1 MTLTAEAPTPRTPAD
16 RSTRPTGLRR
26 GLRGGLRRRILLI
39 FTLGSA
45 VLAVLLAGATYALTR
60 SNVVQQTE
68 TAGIE
73 ATRRNA
79 QTVQNNLR
87 GPAPSAQPAI
97 DALESLGVQR
107 ALIWSNDQWWASS
120 NRYQAAA
127 LPQALVDRVIDD
139 VIPARMI
146 TDVEGDPH
154 VVVGWPLAE
163 GAAYFEFF
171 TLDDVSTTL
180 QSVQL
185 SLYLAGGITIALA
198 VIAGVV
204 LSRRAVRPVADAAMA
219 AKAIAGGRLE
229 TRLATTA
236 DPDLGALAD
245 SFNEMARA
253 LQERIERDARFASDV
268 SHELRSPLMTLAASI
283 EVIEGRRDE
292 MPERARAAVDLLSS
306 DVARFRTLVEDL
318 LEISR
323 FDAGAVRPKLDEL
336 LTAEFVAQAVAVS
349 SLPDTPVVIED
360 RAENTLITGDRR
372 RLARVIANLIDNA
385 RIHGGGSAAVR
396 VGIPAMDAEISR
408 VRIEVSDSGPGV
420 PEEER
425 RLIFERFARGGG
437 AGRRRDNDGA
447 GLGLALVAEHVR
459 LHSGSVW
466 VETGPEGHGST
477 FVIELPAEDLGDDP

>member
-1 MTLTAEAPTPRTPAD
+1 MTTTAPEVVTPGSGERV
-16 RSTRPTGLRR
+16 RR
-26 GLRGGLRRRILLI
+26 LRGGLRRRILLI

-45 VLAVLLAGATYALTR
+45 VLALLLAGATYALTR

-68 TAGIE
+68 NAGIE

-79 QTVQNNLR
+79 RTVQNNLR
-87 GPAPSAQPAI
+87 GPTPSAQPAI

-107 ALIWSNDQWWASS
+107 ALIWSNDQWGAAS
-120 NRYQAAA
+120 NRYQSSA

-139 VIPARMI
+139 VVPARMI
-146 TDVEGDPH
+146 NEVDGEPH
-154 VVVGWPLAE
+154 VVIGWPLEE

-171 TLDDVSTTL
+171 TLDEVSTTL

-198 VIAGVV
+198 IVAGVV
-204 LSRRAVRPVADAAMA
+204 LSRRAVRPVTDAAMA

-292 MPERARAAVDLLSS
+292 MPDRARAAVDLLSS

-323 FDAGAVRPKLDEL
+323 FDAGAVSPTLDEL

-349 SLPDTPVVIED
+349 SLPETEVIVDE
-360 RAENTLITGDRR
+360 RAASTLITGDRR

-385 RIHGGGSAAVR
+385 RIHGGGSASVH
-396 VGIPAMDAEISR
+396 VGVPSADAEVSR
-408 VRIEVSDSGPGV
+408 VRIEVSDDGPGV
-420 PEEER
+420 PDDER
-425 RLIFERFARGGG
+425 RLIFERFARGGV

-466 VETGPEGHGST
+466 VETGRRGSGST
-477 FVIELPAEDLGDDP
+477 FVIELPAEDLGDDS

>member
-1 MTLTAEAPTPRTPAD
+1 MTTTAPEVVTPGSGERV
-16 RSTRPTGLRR
+16 RRLRD
-26 GLRGGLRRRILLI
+26 GLRRRILLI

-45 VLAVLLAGATYALTR
+45 VLALLLAGATYALTR

-68 TAGIE
+68 NAGIE

-79 QTVQNNLR
+79 RTVQNNLR
-87 GPAPSAQPAI
+87 GPTPSAQPAI

-107 ALIWSNDQWWASS
+107 ALIWSNDQWWAAS
-120 NRYQAAA
+120 NRYQSSA

-139 VIPARMI
+139 VVPARMI
-146 TDVEGDPH
+146 NEVDGEPH
-154 VVVGWPLAE
+154 VVIGWPLEE

-171 TLDDVSTTL
+171 TLDEVSTTL

-198 VIAGVV
+198 IVAGVV
-204 LSRRAVRPVADAAMA
+204 LSRRAVRPVTDAAMA

-292 MPERARAAVDLLSS
+292 MPDRARAAVDLLSS

-323 FDAGAVRPKLDEL
+323 FDAGAVSPTLDEL

-349 SLPDTPVVIED
+349 SLPETEVIVDE
-360 RAENTLITGDRR
+360 RAASTLITGDRR

-385 RIHGGGSAAVR
+385 RIHGGGSASVH
-396 VGIPAMDAEISR
+396 VGVPSADAEVSR
-408 VRIEVSDSGPGV
+408 VRIEVSDDGPGV
-420 PEEER
+420 PDDER
-425 RLIFERFARGGG
+425 RLIFERFARGGV

-466 VETGPEGHGST
+466 VETGRRGSGST
-477 FVIELPAEDLGDDP
+477 FVIELPAEDLGDDS

>member
-1 MTLTAEAPTPRTPAD
+1 MTTTAPEVVTPGSGERV
-16 RSTRPTGLRR
+16 RR
-26 GLRGGLRRRILLI
+26 LRGGLRRRILLI

-45 VLAVLLAGATYALTR
+45 VLALLLAGATYALTR

-68 TAGIE
+68 NAGIE

-79 QTVQNNLR
+79 RTVQNNLR
-87 GPAPSAQPAI
+87 GPTPSAQPAI

-107 ALIWSNDQWWASS
+107 ALIWSNDQWWAAS
-120 NRYQAAA
+120 NRYQSSA

-139 VIPARMI
+139 VVPARMI
-146 TDVEGDPH
+146 NEVDGEPH
-154 VVVGWPLAE
+154 VVIGWPLEE

-171 TLDDVSTTL
+171 TLDEVSTTL

-198 VIAGVV
+198 IVAGVV
-204 LSRRAVRPVADAAMA
+204 LSRRAVRPVTDAAMA

-292 MPERARAAVDLLSS
+292 MPDRARAAVDLLSS

-323 FDAGAVRPKLDEL
+323 FDAGAVSPTLDEL

-349 SLPDTPVVIED
+349 SLPETEVIVDE
-360 RAENTLITGDRR
+360 RAASTLITGDRR

-385 RIHGGGSAAVR
+385 RIHGGGSASVH
-396 VGIPAMDAEISR
+396 VGVPSADAEVSR
-408 VRIEVSDSGPGV
+408 VRIEVSDDGPGV
-420 PEEER
+420 PDDER
-425 RLIFERFARGGG
+425 RLIFERFARGGV

-447 GLGLALVAEHVR
+447 GLGLALAATIAHN
-459 LHSGSVW
+459 HDGQ
-466 VETGPEGHGST
+466 VETGRRGSGST
-477 FVIELPAEDLGDDP
+477 FVIELPAEDLGDDS

>member
-1 MTLTAEAPTPRTPAD
+1 MTTTAPEVVTPGSGERV
-16 RSTRPTGLRR
+16 RR
-26 GLRGGLRRRILLI
+26 LRGGLRRRILLI

-45 VLAVLLAGATYALTR
+45 VLALLLAGATYALTR

-68 TAGIE
+68 NAGIE

-79 QTVQNNLR
+79 RTVQNNLR
-87 GPAPSAQPAI
+87 GPTPSAQPAI

-107 ALIWSNDQWWASS
+107 ALIWSNDQWWAAS
-120 NRYQAAA
+120 NRYQSSA

-139 VIPARMI
+139 VVPARMI
-146 TDVEGDPH
+146 NEVDGEPH
-154 VVVGWPLAE
+154 VVIGWPLEE

-171 TLDDVSTTL
+171 TLDEVSTTL

-198 VIAGVV
+198 IVAGVV

-292 MPERARAAVDLLSS
+292 MPNRARAAVDLLSS

-323 FDAGAVRPKLDEL
+323 FDAGAISPTLDEL
-336 LTAEFVAQAVAVS
+336 LTAEFVAQAVAIS
-349 SLPDTPVVIED
+349 SLPETEVIVDE
-360 RAENTLITGDRR
+360 RAASTLITGDRR

-385 RIHGGGSAAVR
+385 RIHGGGSASVH
-396 VGIPAMDAEISR
+396 VGVPSADAEVSR
-408 VRIEVSDSGPGV
+408 VRIEVSDDGPGV
-420 PEEER
+420 PDEER
-425 RLIFERFARGGG
+425 RLIFERFARGGV

-466 VETGPEGHGST
+466 VETGRRGSGST
-477 FVIELPAEDLGDDP
+477 FVIELPAEDLGDDS

>member
-1 MTLTAEAPTPRTPAD
+1 M
-16 RSTRPTGLRR
+16 
-26 GLRGGLRRRILLI
+26 
-39 FTLGSA
+39 
-45 VLAVLLAGATYALTR
+45 
-60 SNVVQQTE
+60 
-68 TAGIE
+68 
-73 ATRRNA
+73 
-79 QTVQNNLR
+79 
-87 GPAPSAQPAI
+87 
-97 DALESLGVQR
+97 
-107 ALIWSNDQWWASS
+107 
-120 NRYQAAA
+120 
-127 LPQALVDRVIDD
+127 IDD

-146 TDVEGDPH
+146 TDVDGDPH

-198 VIAGVV
+198 IIAGVV

-292 MPERARAAVDLLSS
+292 MPDRARAAVDLLSS

-323 FDAGAVRPKLDEL
+323 FDAGAVRPNLDEL
-336 LTAEFVAQAVAVS
+336 LTAEFVTQAVAVS
-349 SLPDTPVVIED
+349 SLPDTPVVIDE

-385 RIHGGGSAAVR
+385 RIHGGGSARIRVEVPVMDSDITACASRCPTRTRRPRGGTAPHLRTVRPRRWSRATTRQRWSRTRSR
-396 VGIPAMDAEISR
+396 VGGR
-408 VRIEVSDSGPGV
+408 
-420 PEEER
+420 
-425 RLIFERFARGGG
+425 ARPPPLGF
-437 AGRRRDNDGA
+437 
-447 GLGLALVAEHVR
+447 GLGGIGTRGTRIDLRDRTAR
-459 LHSGSVW
+459 R
-466 VETGPEGHGST
+466 GPRR
-477 FVIELPAEDLGDDP
+477 

>member
-1 MTLTAEAPTPRTPAD
+1 MTTTAPEVVTPGSGERV
-16 RSTRPTGLRR
+16 RR
-26 GLRGGLRRRILLI
+26 LRGGLRRRILLI

-45 VLAVLLAGATYALTR
+45 VLALLLAGATYALTR

-68 TAGIE
+68 NAGIE

-79 QTVQNNLR
+79 RTVQNNLR
-87 GPAPSAQPAI
+87 GPTPSAQPAI

-107 ALIWSNDQWWASS
+107 ALIWSNDQWWAAS
-120 NRYQAAA
+120 NRYQSSA

-139 VIPARMI
+139 VVPARMI
-146 TDVEGDPH
+146 NEVDGEPH
-154 VVVGWPLAE
+154 VVIGWPLEE

-171 TLDDVSTTL
+171 TLDEVSTTL

-198 VIAGVV
+198 IVAGVV

-268 SHELRSPLMTLAASI
+268 SHEPRSPLMTLAASI
-283 EVIEGRRDE
+283 EVIEGRRDD
-292 MPERARAAVDLLSS
+292 MPDRARAAVDLLSS

-323 FDAGAVRPKLDEL
+323 FDAGAISPTLDEL

-349 SLPDTPVVIED
+349 SLPETEVIVDE
-360 RAENTLITGDRR
+360 RAASTLITGDRR

-385 RIHGGGSAAVR
+385 RIHGGGSASVHVGVPSADAV
-396 VGIPAMDAEISR
+396 VSR
-408 VRIEVSDSGPGV
+408 VRIEVSDDGPGG
-420 PEEER
+420 PDEER
-425 RLIFERFARGGG
+425 RLIFERCARGGV

-466 VETGPEGHGST
+466 VETGRRGSGST
-477 FVIELPAEDLGDDP
+477 FVIELPAEDLGDDS

>member
-1 MTLTAEAPTPRTPAD
+1 MTTTAPEVVTPGSGERV
-16 RSTRPTGLRR
+16 RR
-26 GLRGGLRRRILLI
+26 LRGGLRRRILLI

-45 VLAVLLAGATYALTR
+45 VLALLLAGATYALTR

-68 TAGIE
+68 NAGIE

-79 QTVQNNLR
+79 RTVQNNLR
-87 GPAPSAQPAI
+87 GPTPSAQPAI

-107 ALIWSNDQWWASS
+107 ALIWSNDQWWAAS
-120 NRYQAAA
+120 NRYQSSA

-139 VIPARMI
+139 VVPARMI
-146 TDVEGDPH
+146 NEVDGEPH
-154 VVVGWPLAE
+154 VVIGWPLEE

-171 TLDDVSTTL
+171 TLDEVSTTL

-198 VIAGVV
+198 IVAGVV

-292 MPERARAAVDLLSS
+292 MPDRARAAVDLLSS

-323 FDAGAVRPKLDEL
+323 FDAGAISPTLDEL
-336 LTAEFVAQAVAVS
+336 LTAEFVAQAVAAS
-349 SLPDTPVVIED
+349 SLPETEVIVDE
-360 RAENTLITGDRR
+360 RAASTLITGDRR

-385 RIHGGGSAAVR
+385 RIHGGGSASVH
-396 VGIPAMDAEISR
+396 VGVPSADAEVSR
-408 VRIEVSDSGPGV
+408 VRIEVSDDGPGV
-420 PEEER
+420 PDDER
-425 RLIFERFARGGG
+425 RLIFERFARGGV

-466 VETGPEGHGST
+466 VETGRRGSGST
-477 FVIELPAEDLGDDP
+477 FVIELPAEDLGDDS

>member
-1 MTLTAEAPTPRTPAD
+1 MTTTAPEVVTPGSGERV
-16 RSTRPTGLRR
+16 RR
-26 GLRGGLRRRILLI
+26 LRGGLRRRILLI

-45 VLAVLLAGATYALTR
+45 VLALLLAGATYALTR

-68 TAGIE
+68 NAGIE

-79 QTVQNNLR
+79 RTVQNNLR
-87 GPAPSAQPAI
+87 GPTPSAQPAI

-107 ALIWSNDQWWASS
+107 ALIWSNDQWWAAS
-120 NRYQAAA
+120 NRYQSSA

-139 VIPARMI
+139 VVPARMI
-146 TDVEGDPH
+146 NEVDGEPH
-154 VVVGWPLAE
+154 VVIGWPLEE

-171 TLDDVSTTL
+171 TLDEVSTTL

-198 VIAGVV
+198 IVAGVV

-292 MPERARAAVDLLSS
+292 MPDRARAAVDLLSS

-323 FDAGAVRPKLDEL
+323 FDAGAISPTLDEL

-349 SLPDTPVVIED
+349 SLPETEVIVDE
-360 RAENTLITGDRR
+360 RAASTLITGDRR

-385 RIHGGGSAAVR
+385 RIHGGGSASVH
-396 VGIPAMDAEISR
+396 VGVPSADAEVSR
-408 VRIEVSDSGPGV
+408 VRIEVSDDGPGV
-420 PEEER
+420 PDGER
-425 RLIFERFARGGG
+425 RRIFGRFARGGV

-466 VETGPEGHGST
+466 VETGRRGSGST
-477 FVIELPAEDLGDDP
+477 FVIELPAEDLGDDS